1 MAKLLGQKF
10 RLGAGLASASF
21 IAGSTVAYCESD
33 KGRPLFDP
41 EALERGAKALK
52 EINASPYAKKVK
64 EFQHPNKYYC
74 STFLPVVERL
84 HCYIIFITIPPIQRD
99 LMFHQRRRA
108 MHAVALAVKSVKASR
123 TPDNVTCDC
132 TV

>member
-10 RLGAGLASASF
+10 GIGAGLASASF

-52 EINASPYAKKVK
+52 EINASPYAKKVRIIP
-64 EFQHPNKYYC
+64 QHPHHELDVLHSVPFMISLYYIMQPCLFLRCCTLNCKY
-74 STFLPVVERL
+74 
-84 HCYIIFITIPPIQRD
+84 
-99 LMFHQRRRA
+99 
-108 MHAVALAVKSVKASR
+108 
-123 TPDNVTCDC
+123 
-132 TV
+132 